1 MPEIRTLKEIDMSE
15 VSILSVNPAYI
26 ATSISVRSD
35 AEEDLLECRSNENAT
50 GKLEYDIEERKSDDD
65 EETSNQKY
73 HDILNKIKA

>member
-35 AEEDLLECRSNENAT
+35 AEEDLLECRSNESAT
-50 GKLEYDIEERKSDDD
+50 GKLEYDIEERKADDN

-73 HDILNKIKA
+73 HDILKNLNA